1 MAMSSMRQL
10 LTILLTFVS
19 RTAFIYTLGAEY
31 LGLFS
36 NILSILALSELGIG
50 GAIAFYLYKPL
61 ADKDIDR
68 IKVLMKFYRRCYNY
82 VGLAIL
88 GLGCCLMPFLH
99 YLVNLEQSL
108 PENIHSAKL
117 LYLFLL
123 CLQADFGVG

>member
-31 LGLFS
+31 LGLNGLFS

-82 VGLAIL
+82 VGRQVI
-88 GLGCCLMPFLH
+88 GCLSP
-99 YLVNLEQSL
+99 
-108 PENIHSAKL
+108 IH
-117 LYLFLL
+117 F
-123 CLQADFGVG
+123 F